1 MIADTI
7 KNIEKY
13 RGLSKNLDTAI
24 AFLKEYDISTLPDGK
39 TVVDGARVFVNVMEA
54 DLREAEGAAYEYH
67 KKYADIQ
74 INIDGSERW
83 EYTVDGSPEGTFD
96 VASDF
101 GLKKGDASGCGT
113 LGDDR
118 FVIFFP
124 DELHK
129 PSCINGSCRHV
140 RKAVVKVEMS

>member
-1 MIADTI
+1 MRHI
-7 KNIEKY
+7 
-13 RGLSKNLDTAI
+13 
-24 AFLKEYDISTLPDGK
+24 
-39 TVVDGARVFVNVMEA
+39 
-54 DLREAEGAAYEYH
+54 EYH

-129 PSCINGSCRHV
+129 PSCIQRLMQTRKKSSCQSGDVLRL
-140 RKAVVKVEMS
+140 MPWDFSDS

>member
-1 MIADTI
+1 MIADTV

-13 RGLSKNLDTAI
+13 RGLSKYLDAAI
-24 AFLKEYDISTLPDGK
+24 TFLKECDLSTLPDGK
-39 TVVDGARVFVNVMEA
+39 TVVDGEHVYVNVMEA

-74 INIDGSERW
+74 IDIDGSERW
-83 EYTVDGSPEGTFD
+83 EYTVDGSPVEAFNEEL
-96 VASDF
+96 DF
-101 GLKKGDASGCGT
+101 GLKNGDASGSGT
-113 LGDDR
+113 LGDGS

-140 RKAVVKVEMS
+140 RKAVVKVEIS

>member
-1 MIADTI
+1 M
-7 KNIEKY
+7 
-13 RGLSKNLDTAI
+13 
-24 AFLKEYDISTLPDGK
+24 
-39 TVVDGARVFVNVMEA
+39 NVMEA
-54 DLREAEGAAYEYH
+54 DFREAEGAAYEYH

-74 INIDGSERW
+74 INMDGSERW
-83 EYTVDGSPEGTFD
+83 EYTVS
-96 VASDF
+96 
-101 GLKKGDASGCGT
+101 GT

-140 RKAVVKVEMS
+140 RKAVVKVEIS

>member
-1 MIADTI
+1 MIADTM

-24 AFLKEYDISTLPDGK
+24 AFLKEYDLSTLPDGK

-83 EYTVDGSPEGTFD
+83 EYTVNGSPEGTFD
-96 VASDF
+96 EA
-101 GLKKGDASGCGT
+101 
-113 LGDDR
+113 
-118 FVIFFP
+118 
-124 DELHK
+124 
-129 PSCINGSCRHV
+129 
-140 RKAVVKVEMS
+140 